1 MATISTSTSEKVIS
15 IKQFLGLNENPDG
28 DNKLKTGE
36 ATVCR
41 NFKVTNSGN
50 LMKRYGTTLKYSLGD
65 APVMGMWHGWCTKHE
80 LAIAACDSHLWMLM
94 DNDWLVNPS
103 DLGSITT
110 TEDVFMF
117 GFDEKVYVMTG
128 HEYCEISSQ
137 DVPIAS
143 AVSATVSASG
153 ITAASVNKV
162 TWETKINTTGKYTLV
177 YLDSDAVAT
186 AIIETGDI
194 SDATVDID
202 TFETQI
208 TEAGL
213 YTFLYDGTNE
223 VWKFG
228 PDWGLT
234 VDLGDYGVSYDGTAG
249 DGDKI
254 EVAYLAEGWYMSQQE
269 IDLTEYGI
277 TVTGTAQL
285 GDAIVVNYTAAYIEV
300 QWTMQNLTDG
310 THGYRPLVAT
320 NISPSGGGSLL
331 EEVNKM
337 NGQRRVWING
347 DGSGKTFTMP
357 ETFHAVDKIIDLRTQ
372 DVVPQTDYSWTE
384 DTNTVTFN
392 TAPAQAENV
401 YEIQYS
407 VSTNFSSTIAAM
419 RYAEMY
425 AGTQDTRV
433 FIYGDGSNRTFY
445 SAIDYLGH
453 PRADYFP
460 DLYEVTVGD
469 TNTPLTGLIR
479 HYTKMIAFKP
489 LETFS
494 IDYGVVTL
502 ADGLM
507 TPAFY
512 VTPVNKNAGNQA
524 VGQVQLV
531 LNAPRSLCQG
541 NLYEWR
547 NGSARSANLSID
559 ERQAKRIS
567 DRIYDT
573 LRKMDFTK
581 VHCYDDNLNTEYY
594 IVDDDGNALVH
605 NYFCD
610 AWYYYTGI
618 DARVLLAVDGVL
630 YVGTKS
636 GKIFFLDESKPSDNG
651 KPIDC
656 YWESGSMDFG
666 SPNMRKYSSQL
677 WVSVKS
683 ENKNAITVT
692 ALTDRSDD
700 NAEVDVEPEY
710 EFDIPKITKLKIKT
724 KKFVFYKLVFKSKNS
739 TSKVTVVDTTIKVRV
754 TSQAK

>member
-1 MATISTSTSEKVIS
+1 MAKIQASTNEKLVS
-15 IKQFLGLNENPDG
+15 MKVFGGLHESPDG
-28 DNKLKTGE
+28 DNKLRVGE
-36 ATVCR
+36 AVKCQ

-65 APVMGMWHGWCTKHE
+65 APVKGMWHGWCTKHE

-94 DNDWLVNPS
+94 DNNWLVNPS

-137 DVPIAS
+137 DVTIQS
-143 AVSATVSASG
+143 AVSATVTATG
-153 ITAASVNKV
+153 VTAATVTKT
-162 TWETKINTTGKYTLV
+162 TWETQVTISGEYKFLYIESGAT
-177 YLDSDAVAT
+177 AV

-194 SDATVDID
+194 SDATVDKD

-208 TEAGL
+208 TTAGL
-213 YTFLYDGTNE
+213 YTFLYDGTNTT
-223 VWKFG
+223 WKLG
-228 PDWGLT
+228 ENA
-234 VDLGDYGVSYDGTAG
+234 VDLTDYGISYSGTEG
-249 DGDKI
+249 DGDSIK
-254 EVAYLAEGWYMSQQE
+254 VTYLAEDWYMDGGE
-269 IDLTEYGI
+269 VTLADYGIAITGTPATGDLI
-277 TVTGTAQL
+277 TVT
-285 GDAIVVNYTAAYIEV
+285 YTASYIET
-300 QWTMQNLTDG
+300 QWSMQNLTDG

-357 ETFHAVDKIIDLRTQ
+357 ETFHAVDKVIDLRTQ
-372 DVVPQTDYSWTE
+372 EVVPQTDYSWTA

-392 TAPAQAENV
+392 TAPIQAENV

-479 HYTKMIAFKP
+479 HYTKMLAFKP

-547 NGSARSANLSID
+547 NGSAYSANLSID

-618 DARVLLAVDGVL
+618 DARILLAVDGVL
-630 YVGTKS
+630 YIGTKS
-636 GKIFFLDESKPSDNG
+636 GKIFFLDDSKPSDNG